1 MDNEKGDVQEKTY
14 TKIEHEG
21 IIKDLQGER
30 SNRQQIQFD
39 LDQSRR
45 ENESLK
51 KTIAD
56 SKNRSDEKVELASDK
71 LEFEGKDEDY
81 ATVKDIKRG
90 FKSVEKESAA
100 RFKTAQ
106 KAAKVAAEQ
115 AIAQENFD
123 ESLRLAEIKYSKLA
137 NVGLDFQTV
146 YNKAIKRIGRNRYE
160 QAAIFHSKN
169 PGERLYKIGC
179 EDPEIKMKLDLEE
192 NQELLQSME
201 TRKVDKE
208 ILTGGVKVKSDE
220 FFTPQEVK
228 DMDVS
233 EAAKNMDKI
242 DKSMAEWQRLKK
254 QKK

>member
-1 MDNEKGDVQEKTY
+1 MGDEKNQEEKTY
-14 TKIEHEG
+14 TKAEYEG

-30 SNRQQIQFD
+30 SNRQQSQFN
-39 LDQSRR
+39 LDASKR
-45 ENESLK
+45 ELESLR
-51 KTIAD
+51 KTVEELKN
-56 SKNRSDEKVELASDK
+56 SKPTELASDK

-81 ATVKDIKRG
+81 ATVKDVRRG
-90 FKSVEKESAA
+90 FKSLEKDATA
-100 RFKTAQ
+100 KFKTAQ
-106 KAAKVAAEQ
+106 KAAKAAADQE
-115 AIAQENFD
+115 IAQENFD
-123 ESLRLAEIKYSKLA
+123 ESLRLAGIKYSKLA

-146 YNKAIKRIGRNRYE
+146 YNAAIKRIGRSRYE

-208 ILTGGVKVKSDE
+208 ILTGGTKVKSDE

-242 DKSMAEWQRLKK
+242 DKSMAEWRRLKK